1 MEEPHPRAGHEN
13 IDESPT
19 FQTISDPPRL
29 SAQDANIRLFQHQI
43 DMKKLQHLT
52 FLITLAFTLTP
63 LALTA
68 DSGPIRVLYLG
79 HESEH
84 HNSNKFFPM
93 LQQALGRDAIYF
105 DYVTSVAAAFDDAEQ
120 LAKYDV
126 VLLYANHDDIQKQQL
141 ANLIA
146 YVENGGGFVPVHCAS
161 WCFNKEADFVSLVGG
176 QFDHHK
182 TGVFKLKTL
191 LRQHPSI
198 KDVPELE
205 AWDETY
211 VHKSHNL
218 KDRVVLQVR
227 EVAGPDDNIKEPEPW
242 TWIRT
247 QGQGRVFYTAS
258 GHDERVWERDEFHQ
272 LLKRGILWSVGDK
285 RKAAY
290 DRFLAKRA
298 PLQYEKRG
306 NIPNYE
312 KRPEPLKYQLPLSPE
327 DSLDYTRVPVGW
339 RIELF
344 ASEPMIVN
352 PIYMQWDER
361 GRLWIAESVDYP
373 NEITGDR
380 KGNDSIK
387 ILEDTNKD
395 GKADKVTVFAD
406 GLNIPTSF
414 TFSRGGI
421 IVAHAPDFLFLK
433 DTNGDDKA
441 DVREL
446 LFSGWGIG
454 DTHAGPSNLRYG
466 FDNQIWG
473 TVGYAR
479 FKGTLGDETHD
490 FGMGPFRF
498 KPDASSIEFIGQ
510 FNNNTWGLGFMSN
523 GDVFGSTANNNPS
536 FFCGIPQ
543 SIYGARKR
551 MSAKMIADS
560 STFHPITPNIRQ
572 VDVFGGYT
580 AAAGH
585 SFAASDNFPE
595 DWRDRIAFVAGPTG
609 NLLGMYRI
617 DKEGSGY
624 KAKNAFSFLA
634 SADEWASPIQA
645 EVGPDGNLWVSDWY
659 NFIIQHNPTPK
670 ADRGG
675 YDAQTGKGNAHVNP
689 NRDRQH
695 GRIYR
700 VIWDKAKKSKIDSLA
715 GANTAQLVAALKN
728 DNLFWRSTAQRLL
741 VDRAKKDAAPALK
754 ELAVGAGA
762 PAIHALWTLHGLGL
776 LDEKTHRAALLNPD
790 PTVRRN
796 AVKEL
801 GVDEKSFQM
810 FFESPLLADP
820 DLHVRREAVIQL
832 AKLPDSKA
840 RARTASL
847 LLKQKEN
854 AEDEWISLALRACG
868 GSVGTL
874 AGFKAGPNL
883 IENASFEK
891 AEGGLPDGW
900 RAVRYSGEPNG
911 LEIAVDTSP
920 ENVRSGSR
928 SIRIKSTNGHDASL
942 TTSVELKSNT
952 EYRLSAWVKTAG
964 ISGARGAQ
972 LNIHQLQRTGAT
984 QGIQGDNDWTGIQ
997 ARFNSGS
1004 RGGRVALNAL
1014 FGGWGQSKGTAWF
1027 DDLELVELTPIESK
1041 SDDKPVVG
1049 DAGRGRKIFMEH
1061 PMAACNRCHGLE
1073 GKGGFVGPWLDGI
1086 AKRKDRDYLYKSLL
1100 EPAAELAEG
1109 FEKLVASPMPPM
1121 GIVLTDQELADVMS
1135 FLMTLT
1141 KDIDPAIYEKAKA
1154 EAESFE

>member
-1 MEEPHPRAGHEN
+1 
-13 IDESPT
+13 
-19 FQTISDPPRL
+19 
-29 SAQDANIRLFQHQI
+29 
-43 DMKKLQHLT
+43 MKKHLS
-52 FLITLAFTLTP
+52 LLAAFTL
-63 LALTA
+63 LSTA
-68 DSGPIRVLYLG
+68 YFTANAAQPGPVRVLFLG
-79 HESEH
+79 HESQH

-93 LQQALGRDAIYF
+93 LQEALGRDAIYF
-105 DYVTSVAAAFDDAEQ
+105 DYVTSVGAAFDDPQ
-120 LAKYDV
+120 HLARFDA
-126 VLLYANHDDIQKQQL
+126 VLLYANHYEITKAQL
-141 ANLIA
+141 ANLID
-146 YVENGGGFVPVHCAS
+146 YVEDGGGFVPVHCAS
-161 WCFNKEADFVSLVGG
+161 WCFNREPDFVKLVGG

-191 LRQHPSI
+191 LRQHAAI

-211 VHKSHNL
+211 VHKAHNT
-218 KDRVVLQVR
+218 KNRIVLQVR

-247 QGQGRVFYTAS
+247 QGKGRVFYTAS
-258 GHDERVWERDEFHQ
+258 GHDERVWDRGEFHA
-272 LLKRGILWSVGDK
+272 LLKRGILWSIGDS

-290 DRFLAKRA
+290 ERFIANRA
-298 PLQYEKRG
+298 PLQYETRG

-312 KRPEPLKYQLPLSPE
+312 RRPAPLKYQLPLSPE
-327 DSLDYTRVPVGW
+327 DSLDHTRVPVGW

-352 PIYMQWDER
+352 PIYLQWDER
-361 GRLWIAESVDYP
+361 GRLWVAESKDYP
-373 NEITGDR
+373 NEMTSDR

-387 ILEDTNKD
+387 ILEDTDHD
-395 GKADKVTVFAD
+395 GMGDKVTVFAD

-414 TFSRGGI
+414 TFSRGGV

-433 DTNGDDKA
+433 DTDGDDKA

-446 LFSGWGIG
+446 LFSGWGDG

-473 TVGYAR
+473 TVGYSR
-479 FKGTLGDETHD
+479 FRGSLGGETHD

-543 SIYGARKR
+543 SAYGAKKR

-560 STFHPITPNIRQ
+560 PTFHPITPNIRQ

-585 SFAASDNFPE
+585 AFATSDNFPE
-595 DWRDRIAFVAGPTG
+595 NWRDRMAFVAGPTG

-617 DKEGSGY
+617 DKDGSGY
-624 KAKNAFSFLA
+624 KAKNAYSFLA
-634 SADEWASPIQA
+634 SADEWFSPILA
-645 EVGPDGNLWVSDWY
+645 EVGPDGNLWVADWY
-659 NFIIQHNPTPK
+659 NFIIQHNPTPNPG
-670 ADRGG
+670 RGG
-675 YDAQTGKGNAHVNP
+675 YAAKTGKGNAHINP

-700 VIWDKAKKSKIDSLA
+700 VIRDGAPKSKIDSLPNA
-715 GANTAQLVAALKN
+715 KPAQLVAALKN

-741 VDRAKKDAAPALK
+741 VDGGMKDAAPALK
-754 ELAVGAGA
+754 ELAAGQA
-762 PAIHALWTLHGLGL
+762 PSAIHALWSLHGLGQ

-790 PTVRRN
+790 AAVRRN
-796 AVKEL
+796 AVKAL
-801 GVDEKSFQM
+801 GVDGKSFQM
-810 FFESPLLADP
+810 FFDSAVLADK
-820 DLHVRREAVIQL
+820 DLHVRREAFVKL
-832 AKLPDSKA
+832 AALPDSEA

-847 LLKQKEN
+847 LLKQQEN
-854 AEDEWISLALRACG
+854 AEDEWLSLALRACG
-868 GSVGTL
+868 GTVASV

-883 IENASFEK
+883 IANASFEK
-891 AEGGLPDGW
+891 ADGGLPDGW
-900 RAVRYSGEPNG
+900 RSMRYSGPRDG
-911 LEIAVDTSP
+911 LEIATETNPDH
-920 ENVRSGSR
+920 VRSGGR
-928 SIRIKSTNGHDASL
+928 SIRIKSTSGHDASL

-952 EYRLSAWVKTAG
+952 EYRLSAWVKTSG
-964 ISGARGAQ
+964 VSGARGAQ

-997 ARFNSGS
+997 SRFNSGAA
-1004 RGGRVALNAL
+1004 GGPVALNAL
-1014 FGGWGQSKGTAWF
+1014 FGGWGQSRGTAWF
-1027 DDLELVELTPIESK
+1027 DDLELVELIPIESK
-1041 SDDKPVVG
+1041 QGDKPIVA

-1061 PMAACNRCHGLE
+1061 PMAACNRCHALE

-1086 AKRKDRDYLYKSLL
+1086 ANRKDRDYLYKSLV

-1121 GIVLTDQELADVMS
+1121 NIVLSDQELADVMA
-1135 FLMTLT
+1135 FLLTLK
-1141 KDIDPAIYEKAKA
+1141 KDIDPKIYEKAKA
-1154 EAESFE
+1154 AAAEDLFE